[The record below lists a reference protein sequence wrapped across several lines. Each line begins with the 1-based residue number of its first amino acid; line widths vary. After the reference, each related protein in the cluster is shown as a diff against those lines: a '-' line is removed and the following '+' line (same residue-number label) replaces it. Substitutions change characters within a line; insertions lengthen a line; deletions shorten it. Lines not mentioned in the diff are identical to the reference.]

1 MEEITVKS
9 FIEKVNNGVYEVK
22 SMDGYGIYINMV
34 HVQFAYDETMNEL
47 TLLNVEGDSVVA
59 EVSFNVE
66 DSISCINID
75 DEEQDRFIIEFSLPI
90 SDLEIRKAVWLW

>member
-1 MEEITVKS
+1 MEEITVKA

-59 EVSFNVE
+59 EVSFNVD

-75 DEEQDRFIIEFSLPI
+75 NEEQDRFIIEFSLPI
-90 SDLEIRKAVWLW
+90 SDLEIRKAA

>member
-47 TLLNVEGDSVVA
+47 TLLNVEDGSVVA

-75 DEEQDRFIIEFSLPI
+75 DEEQGRFIIEFSLPI
-90 SDLEIRKAVWLW
+90 SDLEIRKVA

>member
-1 MEEITVKS
+1 MEEITVKA

-75 DEEQDRFIIEFSLPI
+75 NEEQDRFIIEFSLPI
-90 SDLEIRKAVWLW
+90 SDLEIRKAA

>member
-1 MEEITVKS
+1 MEEITVKA

>member
-47 TLLNVEGDSVVA
+47 TLLNVEDGSVVA

-75 DEEQDRFIIEFSLPI
+75 NEEQDRFIIEFSLPI
-90 SDLEIRKAVWLW
+90 SDLEIRKAAWLW

>member
-47 TLLNVEGDSVVA
+47 TLLNVEDGSVVA

-75 DEEQDRFIIEFSLPI
+75 NEEQDIFIIEFSLPI
-90 SDLEIRKAVWLW
+90 SDLEIRKAA

>member
-1 MEEITVKS
+1 MEEITVKA

-90 SDLEIRKAVWLW
+90 SDLEIRKAV

>member
-1 MEEITVKS
+1 MEEITVKA

-47 TLLNVEGDSVVA
+47 TLLNVEGGSVVA
-59 EVSFNVE
+59 EVSFNVD

-75 DEEQDRFIIEFSLPI
+75 DEEQGRFIIEFSLPI
-90 SDLEIRKAVWLW
+90 SDLEIRKVA

>member
-1 MEEITVKS
+1 MEEITVKT

-47 TLLNVEGDSVVA
+47 TLLNVEGGSVVA

-75 DEEQDRFIIEFSLPI
+75 NEEQDRFIIEFSLPI
-90 SDLEIRKAVWLW
+90 SDLEIRKAA

>member
-47 TLLNVEGDSVVA
+47 TLLNVEGGSVVA
-59 EVSFNVE
+59 EVSFNVD

-90 SDLEIRKAVWLW
+90 SDLEIRKAA

>member
-1 MEEITVKS
+1 MEEITVKT

-59 EVSFNVE
+59 EVSFNVD

-75 DEEQDRFIIEFSLPI
+75 NEEQDRFIIEFSLPI
-90 SDLEIRKAVWLW
+90 SDLEIRKAA

>member
-1 MEEITVKS
+1 MEEITVKT

-47 TLLNVEGDSVVA
+47 TLLNVEDGSVVA

-75 DEEQDRFIIEFSLPI
+75 NEEQDRFIIEFSLPI
-90 SDLEIRKAVWLW
+90 SDLEIRKAA

>member
-34 HVQFAYDETMNEL
+34 NVQFAYDETMNEL
-47 TLLNVEGDSVVA
+47 TLLNVEDGSVVA

-75 DEEQDRFIIEFSLPI
+75 NEEQDRFIIEFSLPI
-90 SDLEIRKAVWLW
+90 SDLEIRKAA

>member
-1 MEEITVKS
+1 MEEITVKA

-47 TLLNVEGDSVVA
+47 TLLNVEDGSAVA
-59 EVSFNVE
+59 EVSFNVD

-75 DEEQDRFIIEFSLPI
+75 NEEQDRFIIEFSLPI
-90 SDLEIRKAVWLW
+90 SDLEIRKVA

>member
-90 SDLEIRKAVWLW
+90 SDLEIRKAV

>member
-47 TLLNVEGDSVVA
+47 TLLNVEDGSVVA

-75 DEEQDRFIIEFSLPI
+75 NEEQDRFIIEFSLPI
-90 SDLEIRKAVWLW
+90 SDLEIRKAA